1 MIIAMSL
8 EVRRSLGAAMRY
20 GLRGLCEVATSS
32 PMAHMPP
39 LQQLAAVGRW
49 GHGGRPRG
57 AALGVTA
64 AGGGMMRWMRGYNM
78 Y

>member
-39 LQQLAAVGRW
+39 LQQLAAVGATEVVPVAQLS
-49 GHGGRPRG
+49 GSQQLEEG
-57 AALGVTA
+57 
-64 AGGGMMRWMRGYNM
+64 
-78 Y
+78 